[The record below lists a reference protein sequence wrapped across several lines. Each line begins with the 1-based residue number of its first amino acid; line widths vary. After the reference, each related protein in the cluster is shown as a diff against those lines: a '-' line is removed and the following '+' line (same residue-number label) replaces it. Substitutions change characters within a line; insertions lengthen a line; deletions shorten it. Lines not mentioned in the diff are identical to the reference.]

1 MKPVEQNVQATGQ
14 KGIYELTM
22 IERVSRS
29 LEKLKKDAKK
39 LDSLITN

>member
-1 MKPVEQNVQATGQ
+1 VQATGQ

-29 LEKLKKDAKK
+29 IEKLKKDAKK